1 MKQEV
6 KDMQDNYRSF
16 TVELHDYSNE
26 ELAELFQNT
35 NDEMYLKELMVKN
48 SGIIIMLA
56 SGYKIPCYDM
66 EDLIE
71 EGYVALWK
79 TANNYDRSRGFTF
92 TSFLKGCVTQAYN
105 RLYNEAVTVK
115 RGKGLL
121 PTSWEELEDIHK
133 EKPTTDDH
141 TGLEVAEFLESLK
154 GTTKTV
160 AELLVQGL
168 SNGDIARALKC
179 TPATVSYHFS
189 RIKQAYTA
197 YEREAV

>member
-1 MKQEV
+1 
-6 KDMQDNYRSF
+6 MQDNYRSF

-56 SGYKIPCYDM
+56 SGYKIPSYDM

-71 EGYVALWK
+71 EGYIALWK

-92 TSFLKGCVTQAYN
+92 TTFLKACVTQAYN

-121 PTSWEELEDIHK
+121 PTSWEDLEDIHK

-168 SNGDIARALKC
+168 SNGDIARTLKC

-189 RIKQAYTA
+189 RIKQAYTTA
-197 YEREAV
+197 YAREAV